1 MPSDSR
7 SERGTRRFA
16 LTAGDFQE
24 YLGAMIHKPR
34 FLSHAQNREDVR
46 LHRAFPGGTGFYI
59 DVGAADPVEYSV
71 TKSLYDLGW
80 HGINIEPQS
89 YYFERLWADRPRD
102 INLQICLSDRAGE
115 TTLYEAPTHRGFS
128 TINPAVASAMASQK
142 IESRPVRIPTKT
154 LTQICELHALPR
166 IDVLKIDVE
175 GHERAVL
182 LGADFKRFRPVV
194 LVIEATEQNAT
205 TPNHHLWEDVVLAAD
220 YQFAVFD
227 GLNRFY
233 VRKEDAALAETI
245 ALAPNVFDDYGPA
258 DVWQSVAELEAEVR
272 TLKDAIQHLRD
283 RLQDAQSAAQK
294 SFRHRLKRLFSKA
307 A

>member
-1 MPSDSR
+1 
-7 SERGTRRFA
+7 
-16 LTAGDFQE
+16 
-24 YLGAMIHKPR
+24 MIHKPR

-59 DVGAADPVEYSV
+59 DVGAADPVEHSV

-89 YYFERLWADRPRD
+89 YYFERLWDDRPRD

-115 TTLYEAPTHRGFS
+115 TTLFEAPTHRGFS
-128 TINPAVASAMASQK
+128 TIDPAVAREMASHR
-142 IESRPVRIPTKT
+142 IESKQVRVPTKT
-154 LTQICELHALPR
+154 LAEICELHAPAR

-205 TPNHHLWEDVVLAAD
+205 TPNHHLWEDVVLAAN

-233 VRKEDAALAETI
+233 VRKEDTALAETI

-258 DVWQSVAELEAEVR
+258 DVWHYVEK
-272 TLKDAIQHLRD
+272 LKEDNFQLHRAFENLKASLQH
-283 RLQDAQSAAQK
+283 AQSASQN
-294 SFRHRLKRLFSKA
+294 SIRHRLKRLFSKA

>member
-1 MPSDSR
+1 
-7 SERGTRRFA
+7 
-16 LTAGDFQE
+16 
-24 YLGAMIHKPR
+24 MIHKPR

-46 LHRAFPGGTGFYI
+46 LRRAFPGSTGFYI
-59 DVGAADPVEYSV
+59 DVGAADPVEHSV
-71 TKSLYDLGW
+71 TKSLYELGW

-89 YYFERLWADRPRD
+89 YYFERLRADRLRD

-128 TINPAVASAMASQK
+128 TIDPAVAREMASHR
-142 IESRPVRIPTKT
+142 IESKPVRIPTKT
-154 LTQICELHALPR
+154 LAQICELYAPPR

-194 LVIEATEQNAT
+194 LVIEATEQNAA
-205 TPNHHLWEDVVLAAD
+205 TPNHQLWEDVVLAAD

-245 ALAPNVFDDYGPA
+245 ALAPNIFDDYGPA
-258 DVWQSVAELEAEVR
+258 DVWHRVAELEAEAR
-272 TLKDAIQHLRD
+272 TLNDAVLHLRD
-283 RLQDAQSAAQK
+283 SLHHAQSATQK
-294 SFRHRLKRLFSKA
+294 SIRHRLKRLFSKA

>member
-1 MPSDSR
+1 
-7 SERGTRRFA
+7 
-16 LTAGDFQE
+16 
-24 YLGAMIHKPR
+24 MIHKPR

-59 DVGAADPVEYSV
+59 DVGAADPIEHSV

-89 YYFERLWADRPRD
+89 YYFERLWDDRPRD
-102 INLQICLSDRAGE
+102 INLQICLSDHAGE
-115 TTLYEAPTHRGFS
+115 TTLFEAPTHRGFS
-128 TINPAVASAMASQK
+128 TIDPAVAREMASQR
-142 IESRPVRIPTKT
+142 IESKPVRIPTKT
-154 LTQICELHALPR
+154 LAEICELHAPAR

-205 TPNHHLWEDVVLAAD
+205 TPNHHLWEDVVMAAD
-220 YQFAVFD
+220 YQFTVFD

-233 VRKEDAALAETI
+233 VRKEDAALAEII

-258 DVWQSVAELEAEVR
+258 DVWHRVSELESEVR
-272 TLKDAIQHLRD
+272 TLSEAVHHLRGN
-283 RLQDAQSAAQK
+283 LEHAQAAAQK
-294 SFRHRLKRLFSKA
+294 SIRHRIKRLFSKA